1 MEILGIGPSELLFI
15 VVLALI
21 ILGPKE
27 MQKAGRTIGKWLRQV
42 VTSDGWKFFQQTSR
56 EIQTLPNRL
65 MREAALDE
73 LKAVEKDL
81 RQPVVPRPQEPKP
94 ASPEQPPAPEVASA
108 EGQPEPRIL
117 PSPPTSSGVKRDPDQ
132 DA

>member
-21 ILGPKE
+21 ILGPKD
-27 MQKAGRTIGKWLRQV
+27 MQKAGRTLGRWLRQV

-65 MREAALDE
+65 MREAALEE
-73 LKAVEKDL
+73 LKEMEKDL
-81 RQPVVPRPQEPKP
+81 HQPLEPGSAAA
-94 ASPEQPPAPEVASA
+94 ASRRGSTSGSPVASA
-108 EGQPEPRIL
+108 PEPEPTIL
-117 PSPPTSSGVKRDPDQ
+117 PSPPSPSRLPGDTDT

>member
-21 ILGPKE
+21 ILGPRD
-27 MQKAGRTIGKWLRQV
+27 MQKAGRTLGRWLRQV

-65 MREAALDE
+65 MREAALEE
-73 LKAVEKDL
+73 LKDMEKDL
-81 RQPVVPRPQEPKP
+81 RQPLEPGSAADSSRRGNMP
-94 ASPEQPPAPEVASA
+94 GSPVAAAPH
-108 EGQPEPRIL
+108 PEPTIL
-117 PSPPTSSGVKRDPDQ
+117 PSPPSPSRLPGDSDT

>member
-15 VVLALI
+15 VLLALI
-21 ILGPKE
+21 ILGPKD

-73 LKAVEKDL
+73 LKEMEKEL
-81 RQPVVPRPQEPKP
+81 RQPLDPGRPAGSPSPR
-94 ASPEQPPAPEVASA
+94 SVTSA
-108 EGQPEPRIL
+108 ETSGDNGKPEPRIL
-117 PSPPTSSGVKRDPDQ
+117 PSPPPPSPEPQDQDPD
-132 DA
+132 A